1 MGIRLWAVWKV
12 VLTSVL
18 VAAPLL
24 LSELPHYNKFS
35 RYFTR
40 TLHPLPRPLF
50 HWDGEHYMLLATQ
63 SYDQAGA
70 ETVAFYPLLPM
81 LIRAFAWV
89 LRHPAVAALVV
100 TSIIQLVFVVVYA
113 RHNDDGKG
121 RGLVA
126 TALVLCHPVGFFL
139 GVVYTEALF
148 LALLFGFLS
157 LRARNHWGA
166 LAYAALLPWCRGQ
179 GLLVAA
185 TVVGVTVLQFV
196 LSRGRDRSRLRRA
209 ALESLAFSAGFGGL
223 LLYLWVFTGNPWTL
237 FEAQQEFIFNN
248 SIANIFDVGQTW
260 RFLTRVPTEAFAYVH
275 AWFDKA
281 FVAIALGLLVFV
293 RRTDLTT
300 GSLVVVLTV
309 IPILMGEG
317 GSFARFSLLPFALLA
332 PTIAD
337 RLRPRRALL
346 GVVLSACACAQVYL
360 AGRFALNLWVS

>member
-1 MGIRLWAVWKV
+1 MGFRLWAAWKV
-12 VLTSVL
+12 VLTGLL
-18 VAAPLL
+18 VSTPLL
-24 LSELPHYNKFS
+24 LSHLPHYNKFS

-50 HWDGEHYMLLATQ
+50 HWDGEHYMLLATH
-63 SYDQAGA
+63 SYEQVGA

-89 LRHPAVAALVV
+89 LRNPAIAAIVV

-113 RHNDDGKG
+113 RHVDDGKG
-121 RGLVA
+121 RGLIA
-126 TALVLCHPVGFFL
+126 TALVLCHPVGFFI
-139 GVVYTEALF
+139 GAVYTEALF

-185 TVVGVTVLQFV
+185 TLVGVAGLQLV
-196 LSRGRDRSRLRRA
+196 LSRGRDRSGLRRTL
-209 ALESLAFSAGFGGL
+209 LESLAFGAGFGGL
-223 LLYLWVFTGNPWTL
+223 LLYLWAFTGNPWTL
-237 FEAQQEFIFNN
+237 FDAQEEFIFNN
-248 SIANIFDVGQTW
+248 SIANIFDVQQTW
-260 RFLTRVPTEAFAYVH
+260 QFLTRVPTEAFAYVH

-281 FVAIALGLLVFV
+281 FVVIGLALLVFV

-317 GSFARFSLLPFALLA
+317 GSYARFSLLPFALLA
-332 PTIAD
+332 PTIAEA
-337 RLRPRRALL
+337 LRPRRALL
-346 GVVLSACACAQVYL
+346 AVVLGTCVCAQVFL